1 MSEQQAKKS
10 ESELEFAAQSTSKEM
25 SQTPQ
30 GQQISRSLSSEICSS
45 LYLSNPHTSISLCA
59 AIQSLSP
66 VDFLSFNI
74 SGEELSEIAAFDH
87 SPLYATETFFKST
100 FLWMCQ
106 THKVRTHSNWPSVS
120 PRREKQ
126 KSRRED
132 ATPAESSINII
143 PAHQKMVSGLLP
155 HGGGDL
161 ETSTSSSSV

>member
-1 MSEQQAKKS
+1 
-10 ESELEFAAQSTSKEM
+10 M

-30 GQQISRSLSSEICSS
+30 GQPISRNLPSEICSS
-45 LYLSNPHTSISLCA
+45 LYLSNPHTSINLCA

-74 SGEELSEIAAFDH
+74 SGEALSEIAAFDH
-87 SPLYATETFFKST
+87 SPLCAAKTFFKST

-126 KSRRED
+126 KSWRED

-143 PAHQKMVSGLLP
+143 PADQKMAYSPMEEVILKPQRALQVFNPQAGHWDRAVTRP
-155 HGGGDL
+155 FGIN
-161 ETSTSSSSV
+161 